1 MSADLAPK
9 VLAVRLDSVGD
20 VLLTGPALRA
30 VAAGSS
36 RLDLL
41 VSPGAVDAARLLPG
55 VDDVIVFDA
64 PWTGHPP
71 PAVAPE
77 RLDDLLGFLRGRAY
91 DHVIV
96 FTSFHQSA
104 LPMAMLARW
113 AGVPHVSAYSE
124 DYPGSLVDLRLHRM
138 ADGRPDTGEG
148 GCHEAEAARFLAL
161 AAGFPVPEGDDH
173 RLRIRP
179 VPCPALPVEGPYV
192 AVHPHASVPSRS
204 LAEAQTGPIARALLE
219 QGWSVVVTGSPGEQ
233 PAPALPDDPRVVD
246 LTGGTSLVELAGVLA
261 AAACVIVGNTGPA
274 HLAAAVGTPVVSLFS
289 PVVPVERWGPWGV
302 PHVVLGDQEADC
314 RGTRAQECPLPG
326 HPCLGGVPPDAVVAA
341 VEQLV
346 GRPGGHEAERLE
358 WGAVR

>member
-1 MSADLAPK
+1 MAADLAPR

-30 VAAGSS
+30 VAAGSR

-41 VSPGAVDAARLLPG
+41 VSPGGAEAARLLPG
-55 VDDVIVFDA
+55 LDDVIVFDA

-71 PAVAPE
+71 PAVSPE
-77 RLDDLLGFLRGRAY
+77 RLDDLLGFLRTRAY

-113 AGVPHVSAYSE
+113 AGVGRVSAYSE

-138 ADGRPDTGEG
+138 ADGLPDTGEG
-148 GCHEAEAARFLAL
+148 GCHEAQAALFLAL

-179 VPCPALPVEGPYV
+179 VPCPSLPVAGPYV
-192 AVHPHASVPSRS
+192 VVHPHASVPSRS
-204 LAEAQTGPIARALLE
+204 MAEAQTGPVVSALLRA
-219 QGWSVVVTGSPGEQ
+219 GWDVVVTGSPGEPPVPDL
-233 PAPALPDDPRVVD
+233 PADPGLVD
-246 LTGGTSLVELAGVLA
+246 LLGGTSLVELAGVLA
-261 AAACVIVGNTGPA
+261 SAACVVVGNTGPA
-274 HLAAAVGTPVVSLFS
+274 HLAAAVGTPIVSLFS

-302 PHVVLGDQEADC
+302 PHIVLGDQDAQC
-314 RGTRAQECPLPG
+314 RGSRAQECPTPG
-326 HPCLGGVPPDAVVAA
+326 HPCVGEVPSEAVVAA
-341 VEQLV
+341 VELLV
-346 GRPGGHEAERLE
+346 GHPAA
-358 WGAVR
+358 GAPTVVEHGAAR